1 MSQLIAPYKNSM
13 RLGQRFNSYTHQN
26 SLLNAITIKRTDTYT
41 PSHSSTSHD
50 HDEDEDED
58 EEIGR
63 ERPAEKEQIV
73 SFSTRFV
80 EKISD
85 VAKK

>member
-1 MSQLIAPYKNSM
+1 MSQLIAPYNNSM
-13 RLGQRFNSYTHQN
+13 RLGQGFNSYTHQN
-26 SLLNAITIKRTDTYT
+26 GLLDAVAIKKTDAYT

-50 HDEDEDED
+50 HDEDEDE
-58 EEIGR
+58 ENER
-63 ERPAEKEQIV
+63 ERPAEKAQIV

-85 VAKK
+85 VVSK